1 MSLSVFTPVPV
12 ESFVI
17 TPKISN
23 QSEEELNE
31 KLCYSH
37 FVSYQWNDEI
47 TIFVMLKYKKW
58 QLSQRK
64 YMTLNEFLKECSEC
78 LINNF
83 HFKKSPTQIRDKI
96 NNTKSS
102 YANILKKSTS
112 QLSKEKNLPLTK
124 KLFDF
129 MNIYFNG
136 KYIISID
143 ILEEQISLLMRKFIS
158 HINTSCQL
166 KSAILKMKNL
176 SLKE

>member
-1 MSLSVFTPVPV
+1 MSLSVFTPVPI

-17 TPKISN
+17 TPKMAS
-23 QSEEELNE
+23 QSEEDLNE
-31 KLCYSH
+31 KISYSR

-64 YMTLNEFLKECSEC
+64 YKTLNEFLKECSEC
-78 LINNF
+78 LTTNF

-102 YANILKKSTS
+102 YANIIKKSS
-112 QLSKEKNLPLTK
+112 AQFSKEKNLPLTK

-136 KYIISID
+136 KYVISID
-143 ILEEQISLLMRKFIS
+143 TLEEQISLLMRKFMS
-158 HINTSCQL
+158 HVNTSSQL
-166 KSAILKMKNL
+166 KNAILKMKTYH
-176 SLKE
+176 